1 MATGLTA
8 RLSADCWIQSSP
20 VERLSSREHAQGSEN
35 QLSFHCDG
43 TSCRDRRG
51 TPLYEDVDMSAV
63 VRDRDRKG
71 LDRSSLKNKP

>member
-8 RLSADCWIQSSP
+8 RPSADCWIQSSP

-43 TSCRDRRG
+43 SPAGIGAERPYTRMWTCQLWSG
-51 TPLYEDVDMSAV
+51 TVT
-63 VRDRDRKG
+63 VRDWT
-71 LDRSSLKNKP
+71 PVFP